1 MYLCVDENIIDNVE
15 LKPQEVYLLL
25 CLIRLA
31 DDNGELVISAK
42 DLMKSSRFTN
52 KAMMLKYLENLIS
65 SGYIK
70 KILIQVLKRKHQVR
84 WN

>member
-84 WN
+84 